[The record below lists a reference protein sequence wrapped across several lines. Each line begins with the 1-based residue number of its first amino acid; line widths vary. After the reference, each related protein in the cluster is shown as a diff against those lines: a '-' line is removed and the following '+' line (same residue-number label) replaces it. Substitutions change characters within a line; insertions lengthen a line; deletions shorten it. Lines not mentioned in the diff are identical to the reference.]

1 MTRSLRAEVPGRH
14 FHRAD
19 TGPALAQGWHLQW
32 AVICTG
38 PTFVPDLHFCSA
50 ITCTGPSFA
59 QGWHRASIC
68 TGPTQAS
75 ICTGLTQGQHLH
87 RAGICTGPAFAVGHY
102 MHRAFICAGPSFVQG
117 HHLCRAFICTGP
129 SFAKTI
135 WRPPE
140 GLESVSFI
148 NHHKHSPSLNG
159 NLSSWIRQ
167 ASSNHQTTSRS
178 FIWIAY
184 TGQII

>member
-1 MTRSLRAEVPGRH
+1 MSRSLRAEVPGRH

-38 PTFVPDLHFCSA
+38 PTFVLDLHFCSA

-59 QGWHRASIC
+59 QGWHRAS
-68 TGPTQAS
+68 
-75 ICTGLTQGQHLH
+75 
-87 RAGICTGPAFAVGHY
+87 ICTGPAFAVGHY